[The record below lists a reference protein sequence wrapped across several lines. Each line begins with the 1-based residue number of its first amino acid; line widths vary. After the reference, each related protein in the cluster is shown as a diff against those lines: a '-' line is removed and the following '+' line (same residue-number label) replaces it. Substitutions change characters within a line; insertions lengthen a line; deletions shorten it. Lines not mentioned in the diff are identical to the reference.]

1 MVPHH
6 SIEFL
11 GGIMKITTLGLAA
24 VLFAGS
30 LMASEL
36 KPIKEVFEP
45 KGKFSTKTH
54 MKVAVVQWAPDASAP
69 LGSKE
74 AAERFKESN
83 RQVLENYIREAASNG
98 AKLVVTPEFG
108 TVGYPDIPELPSE
121 DDNFRTRED
130 VAPYVETDKG
140 TTAKR
145 FSSLAKELKVYIHV
159 GMAEVD
165 TKTKNY
171 HNTVLVF
178 DPAGKLAAKYRKSHL
193 YQQEDNYLVPGDK
206 IATYQSPV
214 GKVGMIICSDVYGSF
229 PMDNY
234 SRGKVDVLALST
246 SWAQANTGWGY
257 FTDGAKW
264 VDAYLLA
271 ANQNYYP
278 DSGVINPDGSG
289 QSHIRQTT
297 GVAYGYL
304 PLK

>member
-1 MVPHH
+1 MKL
-6 SIEFL
+6 SSMILGTFL
-11 GGIMKITTLGLAA
+11 LT
-24 VLFAGS
+24 GS
-30 LMASEL
+30 LLASEI

-45 KGKFSTKTH
+45 KGKFPETKF
-54 MKVAVVQWAPDASAP
+54 MKVAVVQWAPEGSAP

-74 AAERFKESN
+74 AAESFKESN
-83 RQVLENYIREAASNG
+83 RKVLENYIREAAANG

-121 DDNFRTRED
+121 DDNFRTRKD

-145 FSSLAKELKVYIHV
+145 FSKLAKELKVYIHV

-178 DPAGKLAAKYRKSHL
+178 DPAGKLVAKYRKAHL

-206 IATYQSPV
+206 IATYNSPI

-234 SRGKVDVLALST
+234 AEAKVDVLALST

-257 FTDGAKW
+257 FVDGAKW
-264 VDAYLLA
+264 VNAYFLA

-278 DSGVINPDGSG
+278 DSGVINPDGTV

-297 GVAYGYL
+297 GIAYGYI
-304 PLK
+304 PLKK